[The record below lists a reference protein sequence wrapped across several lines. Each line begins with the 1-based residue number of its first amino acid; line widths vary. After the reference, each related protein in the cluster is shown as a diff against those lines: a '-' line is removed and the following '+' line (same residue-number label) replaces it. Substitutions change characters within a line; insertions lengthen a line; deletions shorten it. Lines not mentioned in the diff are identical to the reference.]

1 MALETHMEL
10 RDGFYRVR
18 FSAGIA
24 NWGIV
29 VVEGMTVRGGDNQ
42 YLFSGVIRE
51 EGAVW
56 IVKLRVLAHAIHAV
70 TTGGSSTKNFELTL
84 KGSSSRNSFELS
96 GPFPGTSTPIVVHGN
111 WLASLNL

>member
-1 MALETHMEL
+1 MAL

-24 NWGIV
+24 NWGLV

-51 EGAVW
+51 EGALSMVT
-56 IVKLRVLAHAIHAV
+56 LRVLAHAIHAV
-70 TTGGSSTKNFELTL
+70 TTGGSSSKNFELTL
-84 KGSSSRNSFELS
+84 TGSASNHSFELS
-96 GPFPGTSTPIVVHGN
+96 GPFPETSTPIVVHGN
-111 WLASLNL
+111 WLANLDL